1 MLYNL
6 NRWRIKTMSDLIT
19 TVSKEEELKQLIF
32 GGLLNDFNYKWVR
45 DEFLEILS
53 DKDIR
58 KQLDDAY
65 TETSVI
71 NWVNRHGVLHG
82 LAVTYNSLRLFEL
95 IHKGIIESSYE
106 KYFELKK
113 PLILFGLLVSS
124 YIHDA
129 GRAYIPHIEQIKA
142 HGERLE
148 DVISILE
155 RLKGHRI
162 LREEISHRDKLFF
175 FRLVRELCLCHDMKE
190 IESERAEI
198 AIIKLADAL
207 DCDKERV
214 YSEGDKGELKEKGDL
229 DKMHLVLLNDKHP
242 EMYYGCKE
250 GIESISMEWN
260 DYAVAYDIT
269 LTIKEYSAVVQI
281 KNILTTLKTCE
292 QSKEEPVKELAKR
305 VRVIANKDNNT
316 VFLYPKDPQDI
327 GSWLNIKVAQRKVEF
342 DILNEEGDA
351 SIKNCLTIKNEREKV
366 GIKGFSTGMWGYTS
380 RKAEEL
386 KFVAYQLINDKLKE
400 QLDVVKPNFVLNGGK
415 EHWWTIKLKRKLYI
429 NDAPIKIQNV
439 CTGWKGFANIKADE
453 CAFFDRIP
461 HESLELKVLLPREIE
476 KELIHPSFEIRSEKG
491 PKAQT
496 IYTEQLETSHEP
508 SRNKHVITKNIEK
521 PANGCLYSIKWN
533 LMN

>member
-1 MLYNL
+1 
-6 NRWRIKTMSDLIT
+6 MSGPIT

-32 GGLLNDFNYKWVR
+32 EGLPKDSIYKWIREELEEIFR
-45 DEFLEILS
+45 DN
-53 DKDIR
+53 DIR

-82 LAVTYNSLRLFEL
+82 ITVTYNSLRLFEL
-95 IHKGIIESSYE
+95 IYKDIIESSYE

-129 GRAYIPHIEQIKA
+129 GRAYIPNIEQIKT
-142 HGERLE
+142 HGERL
-148 DVISILE
+148 DDMIGILE
-155 RLKGHRI
+155 RLKGSRI
-162 LREEISHRDKLFF
+162 LRGEISHKHKLIF
-175 FRLVRELCLCHDMKE
+175 FRLVKELCLCHDMKE

-214 YSEGDKGELKEKGDL
+214 YSEGDKGELKEKSDL
-229 DKMHLVLLNDKHP
+229 DKMQLVLLNDKHP

-260 DYAVAYDIT
+260 NYAGAYDIT
-269 LTIKEYSAVVQI
+269 LTIKDYSAVVPI

-292 QSKEEPVKELAKR
+292 QSKEEPVKKLAKR

-316 VFLYPKDPQDI
+316 VFLYPKDPQAI
-327 GSWLNIKVAQRKVEF
+327 GSHLNIKVAQRKVEF

-351 SIKNCLTIKNEREKV
+351 SIKDCFTINNEREKG
-366 GIKGFSTGMWGYTS
+366 GIKGFSTAMWGYTP

-400 QLDVVKPNFVLNGGK
+400 QLDVIPNFVLNSGK
-415 EHWWTIKLKRKLYI
+415 EHWWIIKLKRKLYI
-429 NDAPIKIQNV
+429 NDAPIKIQTV
-439 CTGWKGFANIKADE
+439 CTGWKGWANIKKDE
-453 CAFFDRIP
+453 GAFFDRIP

-476 KELIHPSFEIRSEKG
+476 KELIHPSFEIRSGKDPE
-491 PKAQT
+491 AQ
-496 IYTEQLETSHEP
+496 IIHTEQLETLHEP
-508 SRNKHVITKNIEK
+508 SRNKYVITRNIEK
-521 PANGCLYSIKWN
+521 PANGYLYSIKWN
-533 LMN
+533 LIN